1 MLENKYID
9 SIYSLIEVIS
19 ENMTVKEICES
30 RKNIIDDENILSNLA
45 TKIINESNKTS
56 SGSDGGSPDCLSNSG
71 SSMVYTGN
79 DFGSN
84 CLPCDGFY

>member
-1 MLENKYID
+1 MMENKYLD
-9 SIYSLIEVIS
+9 SIYSLIEDIS

-30 RKNIIDDENILSNLA
+30 RKNIINDKNILSNTP
-45 TKIINESNKTS
+45 TKIIKESRKTS
-56 SGSDGGSPDCLSNSG
+56 SDGGSPDCLSNSG